1 MAVRPLVKRENVK
14 KRTKRFVRH
23 QSDRYV
29 KLKVNKILFYNKQ
42 HHILICILFKLKA
55 KLEKTKGY

>member
-29 KLKVNKILFYNKQ
+29 KLKVNKILF
-42 HHILICILFKLKA
+42 
-55 KLEKTKGY
+55 

>member
-1 MAVRPLVKRENVK
+1 MAVRPLVKREKVK

-29 KLKVNKILFYNKQ
+29 KLKVNQILF
-42 HHILICILFKLKA
+42 
-55 KLEKTKGY
+55 